1 MFMKMEKLE
10 ENQTQIINM
19 LASLID
25 GGERETNVGVEVL
38 QPMSSIEEFDIEEIK
53 LQNKTYRNKE
63 VIKIF
68 Y

>member
-19 LASLID
+19 MASLID
-25 GGERETNVGVEVL
+25 GVECETNNGVEDL
-38 QPMSSIEEFDIEEIK
+38 QPISSIEEFDIKEIK
-53 LQNKTYRNKE
+53 LQNKTYCNKK

>member
-25 GGERETNVGVEVL
+25 GGERETNVGVEDL
-38 QPMSSIEEFDIEEIK
+38 
-53 LQNKTYRNKE
+53 
-63 VIKIF
+63 
-68 Y
+68 